1 MLYNFDYD
9 IIIIGAGPSGSNFA
23 RLCNSNSYR
32 VLLVDGSEGRQKVC
46 GGLLSPDA
54 QDILARYGLTLPSE
68 LLASPQIFSVKTVD
82 LSDGYV
88 RYYRRNYLNVKR
100 EGFDGFLL
108 GLIPKAVD
116 LTEGRCISVE
126 RIDRGFRVAIRS
138 SGAEK
143 SLTCRYIVGADGAS
157 SAVRRELFGN
167 KGIYRYVAIQQ
178 WFEAGD
184 ENPFYSCIFDS
195 EHTDGCSW
203 IFFKD
208 GKMIFGGAFE
218 PRGCR
223 SVFEAQKE
231 RLISLSAVGRD
242 AFSKPLRTEACQV
255 CRPKLSGGIL
265 LGKDGAFLLGEAAG
279 LISPSS
285 FEGIS
290 YALSSSEAL
299 ADAFSG
305 KEKSIL
311 SVYKRK
317 TAPLCAKL
325 ALKCVKRPFMYSPQL
340 RRTVMH
346 SGLSSI
352 KMRQK

>member
-1 MLYNFDYD
+1 MLNFDYD
-9 IIIIGAGPSGSNFA
+9 VIVIGGGPAGANFS
-23 RLCNSNSYR
+23 RLCDSDRYKI
-32 VLLVDGSEGRQKVC
+32 LLVDGSAGGEKVC

-82 LSDGYV
+82 LSDGYTK
-88 RYYRRNYLNVKR
+88 YYRRNYLNIRR
-100 EGFDGFLL
+100 EGFDRFLL
-108 GLIPKAVD
+108 GLVPKSVD
-116 LTEGRCISVE
+116 IAEGRCISAV
-126 RIDRGFRVAIRS
+126 RTDGGFRVTLRE
-138 SGAEK
+138 GKCERC
-143 SLTCRYIVGADGAS
+143 LLCRYLVGADGAS

-218 PRGCR
+218 PQGCR
-223 SVFEAQKE
+223 NKFEAQKE
-231 RLISLSAVGRD
+231 RLTALSVVGRD
-242 AFSKPLRTEACQV
+242 AFSTPLKTEACQV
-255 CRPKLSGGIL
+255 SRPKLSGGIY
-265 LGKDGAFLLGEAAG
+265 LGGVGAFLLGEAAG

-290 YALSSSEAL
+290 YALASSEAL
-299 ADAFSG
+299 ADSFSER
-305 KEKSIL
+305 EKDIFS
-311 SVYKRK
+311 SYKRK
-317 TAPLCAKL
+317 TASLRAKL
-325 ALKCVKRPFMYSPQL
+325 GVKCLKRPFMYSPLL
-340 RRTVMH
+340 RRTVMR
-346 SGLSSI
+346 SGLSAI
-352 KMRQK
+352 KMREI